1 MSDARAL
8 VGLFV
13 DFAGFRQ
20 GLRLSSSESSEGESE
35 APTIRDTSRMLRSFA
50 SGAGRIGIAQAYA
63 DWSLDAE
70 ASKELVGTG
79 IAPVLVPATAEG
91 EDRSHI
97 RLTIDAMRA
106 LFEGDEPDAF
116 VVVSGEPALVPLM
129 QILRAEGCEVIL
141 VAPDLEN
148 PDLENIEGVDA
159 ADGPF
164 AELVSESDQA
174 FSLRQILDGTSLD
187 PVVLRPAR
195 AATRIQLDQTAG
207 ITPAPSADRGVR
219 FASPGHRAGD
229 GQLSQGGRSGGY
241 SSRYSG
247 GRHADDNGYDND
259 YRGRDRYERSRR
271 SGSAAEA
278 FFDGAPDPEFG
289 NYLWGPFVRLIDE
302 LEERLPFVGVRYLVN
317 KVLGPHN
324 CGIDDPRQKRNLINQ
339 AVDEG
344 IIEMYSVGNVDD
356 RLDPVTACRLDRRNA
371 TVEDA
376 LAERDAAAYEDDYDA
391 TYAADE
397 PATFADDGP
406 TS

>member
-20 GLRLSSSESSEGESE
+20 GLRLTADDSSE
-35 APTIRDTSRMLRSFA
+35 APTIRDMSRTLRSFA

-63 DWSLDAE
+63 DWSLDPE

-79 IAPVLVPATAEG
+79 IAPVLVPATTDG

-97 RLTIDAMRA
+97 RLTIDAMRS

-116 VVVSGEPALVPLM
+116 VLVSGEPTLVPLM
-129 QILRAEGCEVIL
+129 QILRAEGCEVIV
-141 VAPDLEN
+141 VAPDVSSSDARSEEETE
-148 PDLENIEGVDA
+148 PGVDA
-159 ADGPF
+159 EHGPF
-164 AELVSESDQA
+164 VELASESDQF
-174 FSLRQILDGTSLD
+174 FSMREVFEGKELD

-195 AATRIQLDQTAG
+195 AATRVQAAQSAG
-207 ITPAPSADRGVR
+207 VTPPPSLDRGVR
-219 FASPGHRAGD
+219 FASPGSRAT
-229 GQLSQGGRSGGY
+229 GGRVGY
-241 SSRYSG
+241 SARDRGSANRYAG
-247 GRHADDNGYDND
+247 GNGYGDD
-259 YRGRDRYERSRR
+259 HRGRDRYSRR
-271 SGSAAEA
+271 AGYASEA
-278 FFDGAPDPEFG
+278 FFDGTPDPEFT

-356 RLDPVTACRLDRRNA
+356 RLDPVTACRLDRRNT

-376 LAERDAAAYEDDYDA
+376 LAERDAQTYEAEYDDNE
-391 TYAADE
+391 YAGE
-397 PATFADDGP
+397 STPFADDGAFADEGP
-406 TS
+406 AS